1 MNGPTPDPRN
11 AAGPQP
17 ASMSLA
23 ESVRTLAELNRQMVE
38 LNARLEYLHLILK
51 LGVR

>member
-1 MNGPTPDPRN
+1 MNGPTPEPRK
-11 AAGPQP
+11 AEGPQQAP
-17 ASMSLA
+17 MSLA
-23 ESVRTLAELNRQMVE
+23 DSARTLVELNRQMTE

>member
-1 MNGPTPDPRN
+1 MNGPTPEPRKPE
-11 AAGPQP
+11 GPQP
-17 ASMSLA
+17 SPMSLA
-23 ESVRTLAELNRQMVE
+23 DSARTLVELNRQMTE

>member
-1 MNGPTPDPRN
+1 MNGPTPERRDTAR
-11 AAGPQP
+11 PQQAP
-17 ASMSLA
+17 MSLA
-23 ESVRTLAELNRQMVE
+23 DSARTLVELNRQMVE